1 MINAKNIKPVTN
13 NGLDGSFRGYTT
25 LLCQIKQRV
34 LLVQQRAIS
43 ANEEIQRMYWD
54 VGGLLRQ
61 S

>member
-43 ANEEIQRMYWD
+43 ANEEMQRMYWD
-54 VGGLLRQ
+54 VGGLLQQ

>member
-43 ANEEIQRMYWD
+43 ANEEMQRMYWD

>member
-13 NGLDGSFRGYTT
+13 NGLDGSFHGYTT

-43 ANEEIQRMYWD
+43 ANEEMQRMYWD